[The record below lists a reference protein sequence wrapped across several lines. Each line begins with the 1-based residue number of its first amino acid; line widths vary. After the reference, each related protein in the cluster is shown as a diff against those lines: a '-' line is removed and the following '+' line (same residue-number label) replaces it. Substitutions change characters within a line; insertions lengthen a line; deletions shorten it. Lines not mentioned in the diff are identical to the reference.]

1 MFSWLTKSILD
12 VTLGCGCI
20 HEGEYFPARQLQF
33 IVEGIEW
40 NVAKCSVPSL
50 HTPARCAVAFKSLS
64 LRHLLFK

>member
-1 MFSWLTKSILD
+1 MLSWFTKSILV
-12 VTLGCGCI
+12 VTLVVSTK
-20 HEGEYFPARQLQF
+20 GEYFPARQLQF